1 MIEIPLCDI
10 TVFLNETEPMNII
23 KGTNYWRLVSFI
35 QAFILFICLYY
46 FFIVYPK
53 DTEQARIQ
61 TAEEILTTF
70 YWLEFSNKI
79 ELYISIFKQGLQLNP
94 VNDEIYIKE
103 LSKLRAFYFWSN
115 EEKNITPILNKYLQY
130 SSYDMKAVHGFC
142 LELKFIKKYGEKIK
156 KTKYSSSRLTLL
168 QNINNSD
175 IETISSWINDINAF
189 EKFYES
195 KKMIPNCK
203 I

>member
-1 MIEIPLCDI
+1 
-10 TVFLNETEPMNII
+10 MNII
-23 KGTNYWRLVSFI
+23 KGTNFWRLVSII
-35 QAFILFICLYY
+35 QAFILFLCLYY
-46 FFIVYPK
+46 FFVVYPK

-79 ELYISIFKQGLQLNP
+79 DLYTSISKQGLALNP

-103 LSKLRAFYFWSN
+103 LGNLRTFYSWSN
-115 EEKNITPILNKYLQY
+115 EEKNITPILDKYSQY

-142 LELKFIKKYGEKIK
+142 LELKFIKNYGEKIK
-156 KTKYSSSRLTLL
+156 QTKYSSSRLMLL
-168 QNINNSD
+168 KNMNNSD
-175 IETISSWINDINAF
+175 LEAISPWINDINAF
-189 EKFYES
+189 DKFYKS